1 MKRSVGK
8 KIWGGFLTV
17 LLIMVVIGA
26 SSLWSLFKVSDEYR
40 FLIDDRMNKIVLLEK
55 LSAIQNEIS
64 NNIRGYMIYKESTFL
79 ENRDQL
85 NSEATEILQE
95 LDSLVKSEEARNV
108 LADVTD
114 RINTYE
120 SMTGFILEDFQKG
133 NEKNAMGLA
142 YEASGQLKKA
152 KDGISQLIEH
162 QNKQR
167 DTTEKALHNLLQ
179 TTRILTI
186 GLIALALIVSIIVAR
201 VISNGIARPV
211 ASLTAVI
218 KQMAEGN
225 FASEPIQIKNKDEI
239 GEMASAF
246 NVMANDI
253 RQVIS
258 STRESAVQL
267 AVQAEELS
275 ASSEESLAA
284 SEMVA
289 EIAEKNIMASDAQ
302 VAIVQESNASMKEMA
317 TGIERISA
325 ENENMLKS
333 TGEVTHLVTDG
344 ASLMTE
350 FTGQMKSINTTMKE
364 SVEAIS
370 EMASQSEQIHNVT
383 SLITAIAEQ
392 TNLLALNAAIEA
404 ARAGE
409 HGKGFAVVAEEVR
422 NLAEQSKRSAEEIG
436 RMVENMI
443 DNVHNAVARTEDG
456 SRRVADGL
464 TVTGKTNEVFEQIEK
479 AAVEVA
485 DKVNNVSAAIV
496 QMTSMVNEV
505 AVGASEVEK
514 LAAQGA
520 AEAQSTSAA
529 TEQQL
534 AANEEISSSAQQL
547 ALLAEKL
554 QSDLAHFNV

>member
-17 LLIMVVIGA
+17 LLIMVFIGA

-40 FLIDDRMNKIVLLEK
+40 FLIDDRMKKIVLLEK
-55 LSAIQNEIS
+55 LSAIENEIS
-64 NNIRGYMIYKESTFL
+64 NNIRGYMLYKESTFL
-79 ENRDQL
+79 ENREQL

-95 LDSLVKSEEARNV
+95 LDSIVKSEEARNV

-152 KDGISQLIEH
+152 KDGIAELIVH
-162 QNKQR
+162 QNKQQ
-167 DTTEKALHNLLQ
+167 DITEKTLHRLMQ
-179 TTRILTI
+179 TTRILTV
-186 GLIALALIVSIIVAR
+186 GLIALAIIVSLVVAR
-201 VISNGIARPV
+201 IISNSIARPV
-211 ASLTAVI
+211 ASLTAII
-218 KQMAEGN
+218 KKMAEGS
-225 FASEPIQIKNKDEI
+225 FDSEPIQIKNKDEI

-246 NVMANDI
+246 NIMANDI

-302 VAIVQESNASMKEMA
+302 VAIVQESNAAMKEMA
-317 TGIERISA
+317 VGIDRISA
-325 ENENMLKS
+325 ENKNMLKS
-333 TGEVTHLVTDG
+333 TGDVTLLVTDG
-344 ASLMTE
+344 ATLMTE
-350 FTGQMKSINTTMKE
+350 FTVQMKSINSTME
-364 SVEAIS
+364 QSVETIS
-370 EMASQSEQIHNVT
+370 EMASQSEQIRSVT

-422 NLAEQSKRSAEEIG
+422 NLAEQSKHSAEEIG
-436 RMVENMI
+436 RMVEKMI
-443 DNVHNAVARTEDG
+443 NNVRNAVARTEDG

-479 AAVEVA
+479 AAAQVA
-485 DKVNNVSAAIV
+485 DKVNNVSAAIE

-514 LAAQGA
+514 LAVQGA

-547 ALLAEKL
+547 AMLAEKL
-554 QSDLAHFNV
+554 QSDLSHFKV

>member
-40 FLIDDRMNKIVLLEK
+40 FLIDDRMKKIVLLEK

-85 NSEATEILQE
+85 NSEATEVLLE
-95 LDSLVKSEEARNV
+95 LDSLVKSEDARNV

-120 SMTGFILEDFQKG
+120 SMSGFILEDFQKG

-152 KDGISQLIEH
+152 KDGIAQLIEH

-167 DTTEKALHNLLQ
+167 DTTEKALHSLLQ

-186 GLIALALIVSIIVAR
+186 GLIALAIIVSIIVAR
-201 VISNGIARPV
+201 VISNSIARPV
-211 ASLTAVI
+211 ASLTTII

-246 NVMANDI
+246 NVMATDI

-317 TGIERISA
+317 SGIDRISA
-325 ENENMLKS
+325 VNENMLKS

-344 ASLMTE
+344 AALMTE
-350 FTGQMKSINTTMKE
+350 FTVQMKSINTTMEE

-370 EMASQSEQIHNVT
+370 EMASQSEQIRNVT

-514 LAAQGA
+514 LAVQGA

-547 ALLAEKL
+547 AMLAEKL
-554 QSDLAHFNV
+554 QSDLSHFNV

>member
-1 MKRSVGK
+1 MKHTVGK
-8 KIWGGFLTV
+8 KIWFGFLSV
-17 LLIMVVIGA
+17 LLIMIVIGA

-40 FLIDDRMNKIVLLEK
+40 FLIDDRMKKIVLLEE
-55 LSAIQNEIS
+55 LSANQNEIS
-64 NNIRGYMIYKESTFL
+64 NNIRGYMLYKEPRLL
-79 ENRDQL
+79 EDREQL
-85 NSEATEILQE
+85 NKEANQLLEE
-95 LDSLVKSEEARNV
+95 LDSLVKSESASKI
-108 LADVTD
+108 LADVID
-114 RINTYE
+114 RISTHE
-120 SMTGFILEDFQKG
+120 SMTGFILEEFQKG
-133 NEKNAMGLA
+133 NEKDAIGQA
-142 YEASGQLKKA
+142 YEATGQLKKA
-152 KDGISQLIEH
+152 KDGIDQLIEH
-162 QNKQR
+162 QNNQR
-167 DTTEKALHNLLQ
+167 DKTEKDLHNVLLM
-179 TTRILTI
+179 TRILTI
-186 GLIALALIVSIIVAR
+186 GLIAVAIVGSIIVAR
-201 VISNGIARPV
+201 VISNSIARPV
-211 ASLTAVI
+211 AALTTVI
-218 KQMAEGN
+218 KQMADGN
-225 FASEPIQIKNKDEI
+225 FSSEPIQIKNKDEI

-246 NVMANDI
+246 NVMASDI
-253 RQVIS
+253 RHIIS
-258 STRESAVQL
+258 HTRETAVQL

-302 VAIVQESNASMKEMA
+302 VAIVQESNASMKEMEA
-317 TGIERISA
+317 GIDRITE
-325 ENENMLKS
+325 ENDHMLKS
-333 TGEVTHLVTDG
+333 TGEVTHLVSDG

-350 FTGQMKSINTTMKE
+350 FTVQMKSINQTMEE
-364 SVEAIS
+364 SVQTIS
-370 EMASQSEQIHNVT
+370 EMASQSEQIRSVT

-422 NLAEQSKRSAEEIG
+422 NLAEQSKQSAEEIG
-436 RMVENMI
+436 RMVETMI
-443 DNVHNAVARTEDG
+443 QNVNNAVARTEDG

-505 AVGASEVEK
+505 ATGAAEVEK
-514 LAAQGA
+514 LAVKGA

-534 AANEEISSSAQQL
+534 AANQEISSSSQQL
-547 ALLAEKL
+547 ATLAEKL
-554 QSDLAHFNV
+554 QSDLSKFTV